1 MGRRPGGGGP
11 LMGWNSL
18 RLTHDF
24 MARQVRPGDLCID
37 ATAGKGRDTV
47 FLAGLTGPTGKV
59 IALDIQPQAL
69 EATRRL
75 AEQAGVSPWVETRL
89 LTHARIGEV
98 AAPGS
103 VSCIDFNL
111 GWLPGGDHTL
121 HTQKETTLRA
131 LEQSLELLRPGG
143 VLSLCIYYGK
153 ENGYEERDAVLA
165 WLEGLDDRLY
175 NVLVLTF
182 PNRKNDPP
190 IPVFLLKEG

>member
-1 MGRRPGGGGP
+1 
-11 LMGWNSL
+11 MGWNSL

-24 MARQVRPGDLCID
+24 MTRQVRPGDLCID

-47 FLAGLTGPTGKV
+47 LLAKLTGPAGRV

-75 AEQAGVSPWVETRL
+75 AEEAGVASWVETRL
-89 LTHARIGEV
+89 LDHARIEETASPGT
-98 AAPGS
+98 AA
-103 VSCIDFNL
+103 CIAFNL

-121 HTQKETTLRA
+121 HTKEESTLRA
-131 LEQSLELLRPGG
+131 LNQSLKLLRPGG

-153 ENGYEERDAVLA
+153 ENGYRERDAVLR
-165 WLEGLDDRLY
+165 WLEGLDDKQY

-190 IPVFLLKEG
+190 IPVFILKEPENTP